1 MFCDN
6 NSLEHV
12 RLKRHYIHV
21 VPIAGQI
28 FASMLWNKAFDTCT
42 FSCSLFPAINNK
54 GLAMICVHCLPIE

>member
-1 MFCDN
+1 MFCN
-6 NSLEHV
+6 NKSLVHV

-28 FASMLWNKAFDTCT
+28 FASMLCNKAFDTCT

-54 GLAMICVHCLPIE
+54 CLVCVHCLPIE